1 MIIAAFVTTIILIAV
16 MFFYIGKQ
24 HFFEDT
30 ILRDSHELEHDVTEA
45 IQDFRDANHIHR
57 KESDE
62 QIERLNVLLTQKVK
76 EIESLKVRME
86 DVEQSISF
94 IKGRS

>member
-1 MIIAAFVTTIILIAV
+1 MIIACFVTTMILIAIV
-16 MFFYIGKQ
+16 SFHIGKQ
-24 HFFEDT
+24 RFFEQT
-30 ILRDSHELEHDVTEA
+30 ILRDRLELEEDVTES
-45 IQDFRDANHIHR
+45 IQDFRDANHIHK
-57 KESDE
+57 KECDE
-62 QIERLNVLLTQKVK
+62 QIEHLRDALTVKVN